1 MLVIWHGVRAE
12 AQAMS
17 GNVAAASQELLAL
30 RAARDATPQ
39 PAPGARTDGNELA
52 VAAIADGVARGRIAE
67 AQGNADAA
75 LRHYRAAE
83 AIEANLPYF
92 EPPLWPTPVAVLAG
106 QLHLRLGDR
115 ATAAADFQ
123 RALVQRPNNS
133 LAAAGLVAA
142 A

>member
-1 MLVIWHGVRAE
+1 MIWHGVRAE

-133 LAAAGLVAA
+133 LAAAGLTAA